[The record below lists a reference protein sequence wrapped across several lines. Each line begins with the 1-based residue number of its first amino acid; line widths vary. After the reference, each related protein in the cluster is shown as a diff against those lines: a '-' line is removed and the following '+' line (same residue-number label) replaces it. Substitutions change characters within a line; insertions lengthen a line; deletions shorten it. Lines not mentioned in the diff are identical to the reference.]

1 MNRHKI
7 DTKYPPFGAASAALA
22 AISSVVLNGLI
33 CAAVASRFSGCP
45 VLA

>member
-1 MNRHKI
+1 MHAE
-7 DTKYPPFGAASAALA
+7 PPFGAASAALA

-33 CAAVASRFSGCP
+33 CAVVAARFPGCP